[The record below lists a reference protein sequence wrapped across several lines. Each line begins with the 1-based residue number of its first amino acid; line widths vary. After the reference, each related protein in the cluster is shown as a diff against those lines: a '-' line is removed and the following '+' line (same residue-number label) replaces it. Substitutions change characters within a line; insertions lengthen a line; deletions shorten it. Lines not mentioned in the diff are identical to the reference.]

1 MLYLI
6 RKLKKGELQVMAYG
20 NYGNSYGRS
29 SGNYNRGGYQPK
41 GNQQPEKPPFDLAEH
56 IATKLDI
63 YLMFQEKAKE
73 MGIEV
78 PPEILGGWCTSAM
91 LSMEK

>member
-1 MLYLI
+1 
-6 RKLKKGELQVMAYG
+6 MA
-20 NYGNSYGRS
+20 YGNSYG
-29 SGNYNRGGYQPK
+29 NYNRSNSNYQRGGYQRS
-41 GNQQPEKPPFDLAEH
+41 GNQQTEKPPFDLAEH

-73 MGIEV
+73 LGIEV
-78 PPEILGGWCTSAM
+78 PPEVLGGWCTSAM

>member
-1 MLYLI
+1 
-6 RKLKKGELQVMAYG
+6 MAYG
-20 NYGNSYGRS
+20 NYSNGYGRS
-29 SGNYNRGGYQPK
+29 GGNYSRGGYQQG
-41 GNQQPEKPPFDLAEH
+41 GNAGGYQKPEKQPFDLAEH

-78 PPEILGGWCTSAM
+78 PPEVLGGWCTSAM

>member
-1 MLYLI
+1 
-6 RKLKKGELQVMAYG
+6 MA
-20 NYGNSYGRS
+20 YGNSYG
-29 SGNYNRGGYQPK
+29 NYNRSNGSYQRGGYQRS

-78 PPEILGGWCTSAM
+78 PPEVLGGWCTSAM

>member
-1 MLYLI
+1 
-6 RKLKKGELQVMAYG
+6 MAYN
-20 NYGNSYGRS
+20 NYGGGYNRQG
-29 SGNYNRGGYQPK
+29 SGYQRGGYQSS
-41 GNQQPEKPPFDLAEH
+41 GNRQQEKPPFDLADH

-73 MGIEV
+73 MGLEV
-78 PPEILGGWCTSAM
+78 PPEVLGGWCTSAM

>member
-1 MLYLI
+1 
-6 RKLKKGELQVMAYG
+6 MAYG
-20 NYGNSYGRS
+20 SYG
-29 SGNYNRGGYQPK
+29 GGYNRSNSNYQRSGYQRS
-41 GNQQPEKPPFDLAEH
+41 GNQQQEKPPFDLADH

-78 PPEILGGWCTSAM
+78 PAEVLGGWCTSAM

>member
-1 MLYLI
+1 
-6 RKLKKGELQVMAYG
+6 MA
-20 NYGNSYGRS
+20 YGNSYG
-29 SGNYNRGGYQPK
+29 NYNRSNSGYQRGGYQRS
-41 GNQQPEKPPFDLAEH
+41 GNQPSEKPPFDLAEH

-73 MGIEV
+73 MGIEI
-78 PPEILGGWCTSAM
+78 PPEVLGGWCTSAM